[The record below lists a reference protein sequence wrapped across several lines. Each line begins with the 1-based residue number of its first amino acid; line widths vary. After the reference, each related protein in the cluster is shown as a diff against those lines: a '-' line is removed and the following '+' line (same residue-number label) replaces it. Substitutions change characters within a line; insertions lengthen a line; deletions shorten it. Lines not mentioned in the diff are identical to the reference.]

1 MNDGCETLMLSNT
14 STMVTVTS
22 TATGTSPRRRS
33 NDDYCRLRRA
43 AGSQSLSKLIEIIT
57 NEEWTAAE
65 IDNNGDDDNSSNGNG
80 KSALHMAAWKG
91 CIENVQYLI
100 ENVGCDIN
108 SYSKQKFSYGK
119 TAIFFSITQS
129 RIEITDYL
137 LNCHQDNNSKN
148 TIRVTII
155 NNKGQ
160 SVLSIAASHF
170 NAGSDVLEKI
180 IELDSIQGNDSCW
193 WNFRESHSDNF
204 EYGDLDPRFIDRP
217 LCNTDVVTS
226 LVINPT
232 TKQTR
237 KGGFSRRNNPDT
249 TVNTA
254 VGTAPK
260 INGKTEKKQSKRR
273 MNSIKRKKEAS
284 LLSALSSHEQ
294 YELEE
299 AWENIV
305 SSTSSSAE
313 QSSSLLLL
321 RIVHLSDKQNFAWI
335 PEMTTKLID
344 HFGGSKDKTIKLIE
358 STIQNNLCQR
368 QRQKELLQKILHR
381 LQGVKK
387 QQQQQQQQSISSGTT
402 ITKTPNVL
410 SSSSFEP
417 CWKIICHEVRH
428 LDMSYLEKKKTTNFP
443 TILCL
448 PNPPIFVDTVEQLTI
463 LQKCIMDRRLIAI
476 DTEWYNTIHEEE
488 VEDDDDDNNNN
499 NNDSNNHNRQKT
511 TTTTTITLSTLQIS
525 YLESESS
532 KDILSYVV
540 DLKKGAVLATTAIAN
555 YNGNINGDGDG
566 DGDNTSNVDDDDDYH
581 RLVQALVRWLLHKS
595 GPSLVEN
602 DNHDENSNPFY
613 VLGFSIGHDI
623 PLLEAFLL
631 RGNNNN
637 KNNNDKNSEDC
648 TLSSSS
654 SHQLDYHHILDL
666 QKLIL
671 AQQQQESSSSSS
683 SSTTTTNNNNP
694 PGLKKCVEQYSS
706 LSSTT
711 TKMAMISSKEE
722 QCSNWELDCD

>member
-1 MNDGCETLMLSNT
+1 MHFAIAWTMNDGCETTRMQSNT
-14 STMVTVTS
+14 STMVTVT
-22 TATGTSPRRRS
+22 TATTGTSPPRRRS

-57 NEEWTAAE
+57 NEEWTAEE
-65 IDNNGDDDNSSNGNG
+65 IDNNGDDDNDNGGSSNSNGNSNG

-129 RIEITDYL
+129 RIEITEYL
-137 LNCHQDNNSKN
+137 LNYQQDNSSN
-148 TIRVTII
+148 TIKVTII

-180 IELDSIQGNDSCW
+180 IELDSIQG
-193 WNFRESHSDNF
+193 
-204 EYGDLDPRFIDRP
+204 
-217 LCNTDVVTS
+217 
-226 LVINPT
+226 
-232 TKQTR
+232 
-237 KGGFSRRNNPDT
+237 RRNNSNTIDDD
-249 TVNTA
+249 VN
-254 VGTAPK
+254 
-260 INGKTEKKQSKRR
+260 NNDSWR
-273 MNSIKRKKEAS
+273 MNSIKRKKDAL

-305 SSTSSSAE
+305 STSE
-313 QSSSLLLL
+313 QSSSLLL

-335 PEMTTKLID
+335 QEMTTKLIN
-344 HFGGSKDKTIKLIE
+344 HFGGSKDKTIQLIE
-358 STIQNNLCQR
+358 SAIQNNLCQR
-368 QRQKELLQKILHR
+368 QQRQKELLQKILHR

-387 QQQQQQQQSISSGTT
+387 QQQQQQQQQSISSGTM
-402 ITKTPNVL
+402 ITTTPNVL
-410 SSSSFEP
+410 TSSSFSEP

-428 LDMSYLEKKKTTNFP
+428 LDMSYLEKKKKTNFP
-443 TILCL
+443 ILCL

-463 LQKCIMDRRLIAI
+463 LQKCIMNRRLIAI
-476 DTEWYNTIHEEE
+476 DTEWYNTIHEEVE
-488 VEDDDDDNNNN
+488 VEDDDNHN
-499 NNDSNNHNRQKT
+499 NNDSNNHNRQK
-511 TTTTTITLSTLQIS
+511 TTTTITLSTLQIS

-540 DLKKGAVLATTAIAN
+540 DLKKGAFLATAIGN
-555 YNGNINGDGDG
+555 YNDNINGNGDGDG
-566 DGDNTSNVDDDDDYH
+566 DSDNTSSVDDDDYH
-581 RLVQALVRWLLHKS
+581 RLVQALVRWLLHRS
-595 GPSLVEN
+595 GSSLVEN
-602 DNHDENSNPFY
+602 NYDENSNPFY

-637 KNNNDKNSEDC
+637 NKNNNDNNSEDC

-654 SHQLDYHHILDL
+654 SHQQDYHHILDI

-683 SSTTTTNNNNP
+683 STTTTNNKNNP
-694 PGLKKCVEQYSS
+694 PGLKRCVEQYSS
-706 LSSTT
+706 SSSTT
-711 TKMAMISSKEE
+711 TKMAMIFSKEQ
-722 QCSNWELDCD
+722 QCSNWELRPLSEQQLNYAGLDAAILLILLAEHSRRFDSSILCN